1 MSQVLKTLKKDK
13 NIEWKYVN
21 GKLTPFR
28 KGKEL
33 KIGTRP
39 KELAGAVGKDLSNA
53 FRDFGN
59 LLKIPSGLAK
69 NPNIK
74 DYVKEK
80 YSPTDKS
87 PEANAWRELVKE
99 NKKTQAENE
108 AKLEGLRI
116 DRRSGN
122 NIRTGTRNWL
132 NPART
137 PEYERDAKLRKKAEA
152 DTKKYQEDK
161 FEKERAAMWAEHD
174 TQENRERGI
183 STGSGLTEWT
193 TDQGVDE
200 AGKLTEKVDPIKTK
214 KTSSKKSGGGSSSG
228 TSGELGREE
237 WLKKTANSPA
247 AKAFGKGKKADDLR
261 WAAQQKYRKFK
272 RDNNRG
278 RLGIGLFGL

>member
-39 KELAGAVGKDLSNA
+39 KELAGAVGRDLSNA
-53 FRDFGN
+53 FRDI
-59 LLKIPSGLAK
+59 LKIPSGALSGLAK

-122 NIRTGTRNWL
+122 NIRTGTRNWS
-132 NPART
+132 NPYMG
-137 PEYERDAKLRKKAEA
+137 PEYEESARLRKKAEA

-161 FEKERAAMWAEHD
+161 FDAEIAASRAEDSLQHRIEAGKPTAPGMY
-174 TQENRERGI
+174 
-183 STGSGLTEWT
+183 EWT

-247 AKAFGKGKKADDLR
+247 ARAGMSDEMRWQARQNHLEFLRKRKNKKKLSIKD
-261 WAAQQKYRKFK
+261 
-272 RDNNRG
+272 
-278 RLGIGLFGL
+278 

>member
-53 FRDFGN
+53 FRDI
-59 LLKIPSGLAK
+59 LKIPSGALSGLAK

-87 PEANAWRELVKE
+87 PEANKARILAEK
-99 NKKTQAENE
+99 NRITQAENE
-108 AKLEGLRI
+108 AKLESLSI
-116 DRRSGN
+116 ARREGN
-122 NIRTGTRNWL
+122 TATRNWL

-137 PEYERDAKLRKKAEA
+137 PEYEESARLRKKAEA

-161 FEKERAAMWAEHD
+161 FDKERAAGWAEHD
-174 TQENRERGI
+174 LQENRERGM
-183 STGSGLTEWT
+183 STGSGLTKWT
-193 TDQGVDE
+193 TDQKATEQGSFTADKVPPDKGGKGGVSE
-200 AGKLTEKVDPIKTK
+200 
-214 KTSSKKSGGGSSSG
+214 SKA
-228 TSGELGREE
+228 SGELDREA

-261 WAAQQKYRKFK
+261 WAAQQNYRKFK